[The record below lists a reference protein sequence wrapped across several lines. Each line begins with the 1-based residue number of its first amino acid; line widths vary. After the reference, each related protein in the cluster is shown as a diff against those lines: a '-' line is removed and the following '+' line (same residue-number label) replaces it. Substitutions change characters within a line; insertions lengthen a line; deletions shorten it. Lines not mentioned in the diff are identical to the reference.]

1 MEARG
6 AGKNETKLALEMKTF
21 FFFSLEC
28 LRNAT
33 QPKELEEQG
42 RVVVLPP
49 ESFT

>member
-6 AGKNETKLALEMKTF
+6 AGKTETKLALEMKTY
-21 FFFSLEC
+21 FFSLEC
-28 LRNAT
+28 PRNAT

-42 RVVVLPP
+42 RAVVLPP